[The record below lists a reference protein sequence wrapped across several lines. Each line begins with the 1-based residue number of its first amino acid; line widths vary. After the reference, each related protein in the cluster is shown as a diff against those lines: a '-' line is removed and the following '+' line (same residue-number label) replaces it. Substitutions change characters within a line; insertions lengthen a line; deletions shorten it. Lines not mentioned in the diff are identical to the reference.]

1 MNDRVCAHTH
11 PIHTDKESKSL
22 LTLFFQDPIWHLFVT
37 GVHNSFP
44 MSSEPLNTHAALI
57 WETTFKG
64 NLHFPKSAF
73 TNHVSLEKLFLFI
86 FPRAATARA
95 ASTTAPCPALWW
107 RLLLHHAH
115 ARFRFLI
122 RSYQNK
128 TELVLHAELHTDVP
142 EKIASQQNEDDEH
155 QQQDQH
161 GSQQV
166 PV

>member
-1 MNDRVCAHTH
+1 MCTHTH
-11 PIHTDKESKSL
+11 NSHRHGKQISPYLVLPRS
-22 LTLFFQDPIWHLFVT
+22 HLA
-37 GVHNSFP
+37 SFCHR
-44 MSSEPLNTHAALI
+44 SSQQLSDAFWTLNTHTALI

-64 NLHFPKSAF
+64 NTHFPKSAF